1 MSLRDTDRA
10 DQTFGV
16 DDAVR
21 RALSA
26 WSRERDSDI
35 GRLNLARAAE
45 RMSDEQRRQLVERL
59 AEIALGLLF
68 GLDGNPARPRGR
80 GGTPGAGPSRGGR
93 RSRGGP

>member
-1 MSLRDTDRA
+1 MSLRDRDRA

-21 RALSA
+21 RALGA
-26 WSRERDSDI
+26 WARERDSDI

-59 AEIALGLLF
+59 AEISLGLLF
-68 GLDGNPARPRGR
+68 GLEGRTQARTRGR
-80 GGTPGAGPSRGGR
+80 
-93 RSRGGP
+93 RGGPRAPRRGGP